1 MLKLKKANAKKE
13 AKEFVKLLAMYQEQI
28 NELIEQRANWRELA
42 MDFRNSI
49 ECRELARCHVT
60 IITKN
65 IAELEAARQRFIEE
79 SF

>member
-1 MLKLKKANAKKE
+1 MLFRTANAKKE
-13 AKEFVKLLAMYQEQI
+13 AKEFGKLLAMYQEQI
-28 NELIEQRANWRELA
+28 NELIEQLVGWKELA
-42 MDFRNSI
+42 MDFRNSVD
-49 ECRELARCHVT
+49 CRTIAKYHVT